1 MPMPIK
7 PSSFAHVLMLVVALA
22 LTGCAQKIIDLSD
35 VSSIFSPAPP
45 SSSALG
51 QADAAWN
58 AANMREAERLYKNAL
73 QSPTLSDREREMALS
88 RLAEAAMANKH
99 AGVALEALDAWK
111 RLDGSVAASESWLR
125 LWCRAVMALPPA
137 QAVSRAQ
144 AVVNAAQEAVPFR
157 AAAAD
162 VLMARGQS
170 GDGLMWAQ
178 RLTSLY
184 QQAGRKDRIVMERC
198 LVQIGGDMPAN
209 TLVSLLQYTLP
220 DTDGVFPWSVLL
232 LEKARREGAAVPYDT
247 ADPALEGT
255 TLSRILGS
263 GVFADTGLIASTLQ
277 GGQTPGRTPA
287 VQVSSVPMYAGSYA
301 LALPLS
307 GSYSALGSKIA
318 LGAKAAQTELNSRGI
333 RTELYILDTDRAD
346 WISRLNSLPPQCVT
360 VGGPMLPAAFDQA
373 RAAQAVRQRA
383 FFTFLSS
390 LGEGE
395 EGSMAWRFF
404 TSPSDQIRTMLDF
417 AGRAGVRRYAA
428 LYPEDAFGRRM
439 STLFLQTASAG
450 SVVTSRSYPKGSVSE
465 WNAVT
470 AKLVGSYMVGKV
482 PASSANF
489 EGVFLPDSWNNAALL
504 IPCLFFNGEDRLLIM
519 GTSLWEQGLPG
530 GARLDASNL
539 SLVVFPGAWNA
550 TNPTP
555 AARNLSTLLGGE
567 DEADI
572 WTGLGYDFVR
582 FAAALHLQPGWTPGR
597 VNSLL
602 RGAQQISWSM
612 APMTWN
618 ASGKASRQLYVFN
631 PTRDGAQLVTPQ
643 EMRRRI
649 DQARARYDRRIKAG
663 RK

>member
-7 PSSFAHVLMLVVALA
+7 PSSLAKVFMLVVVLA
-22 LTGCAQKIIDLSD
+22 LTGCAQKFIDLS
-35 VSSIFSPAPP
+35 STSPIFYPTP

-58 AANMREAERLYKNAL
+58 AANMLEAERLYKNAL
-73 QSPTLSDREREMALS
+73 QNPALSNREREMALS

-99 AGVALEALDAWK
+99 AGTALDALDAWK
-111 RLDGSVAASESWLR
+111 RLDVSVAATEGWLR
-125 LWCRAVMALPPA
+125 LWSRAAMALPPS
-137 QAVSRAQ
+137 QGVSRALT
-144 AVVNAAQEAVPFR
+144 VVNAAQEAVPYR
-157 AAAAD
+157 AAAAG

-178 RLTSLY
+178 RLTALY
-184 QQAGRKDRIVMERC
+184 QQADRKERIVMERC
-198 LVQIGGDMPAN
+198 LVQTCGEMSAN

-220 DTDGVFPWSVLL
+220 DTDSVYPWSVLL

-247 ADPALEGT
+247 VDPALEGS
-255 TLSRILGS
+255 TLGRILGS

-277 GGQTPGRTPA
+277 GGQAPGKVPVT
-287 VQVSSVPMYAGSYA
+287 QVSSVPMYAGSYA

-307 GSYSALGSKIA
+307 GSYSALGNKIA

-346 WISRLNSLPPQCVT
+346 WVSRLNSLPPQCVT
-360 VGGPMLPAAFDQA
+360 VGGPMLPAAFEQA

-395 EGSMAWRFF
+395 EGNTAWRFF
-404 TSPSDQIRTMLDF
+404 TSPSDQIRTMIDF
-417 AGRAGVRRYAA
+417 AGRAGVRRFAT
-428 LYPEDAFGRRM
+428 LYPEDSFGRRM
-439 STLFLQTASAG
+439 STLFLQAAPAG
-450 SVVTSRSYPKGSVSE
+450 GGITSRSYPKGNVSE

-470 AKLVGSYMVGKV
+470 AKFVGSYMVGKV

-489 EGVFLPDSWNNAALL
+489 EAVFLPDSWNNAALI

-539 SLVVFPGAWNA
+539 ALVVFPGAWNA
-550 TNPTP
+550 ANPTP
-555 AARNLSTLLGGE
+555 AARNLNALLANQG
-567 DEADI
+567 EADI

-582 FAAALHLQPGWTPGR
+582 FAAALHLEPGWTPGR

-612 APMTWN
+612 APMVWN

-631 PTRDGAQLVTPQ
+631 PTRDGVQLVTPQ
-643 EMRRRI
+643 EMSRRI
-649 DQARARYDRRIKAG
+649 EQARTRYDRRIKAG